1 MLFIHIS
8 LIFLHLVTIY
18 SHKNSLHLPQAAL
31 VYSPVNSFAITPIG
45 RWHKIKKKQILIS
58 ASFIGSPCWTRTNS
72 SGIKLIVSAFDY
84 AKSKTIVYAY
94 S

>member
-18 SHKNSLHLPQAAL
+18 SHKNLLHLPQAAL

-58 ASFIGSPCWTRTNS
+58 ASFIGSFNAS
-72 SGIKLIVSAFDY
+72 
-84 AKSKTIVYAY
+84 VYEKY
-94 S
+94 ELLFIILFYV

>member
-18 SHKNSLHLPQAAL
+18 SHKNLLHLPQAAL

-58 ASFIGSPCWTRTNS
+58 ASFIGSPCWTRTNDLS
-72 SGIKLIVSAFDY
+72 VNSRALYQLS
-84 AKSKTIVYAY
+84 
-94 S
+94 